1 MVLHLRVQADQLE
14 DDEEDVPVMQLRVSL
29 RLLPGDHL
37 VGCVGEE
44 ALEAVEE
51 GVVIARPYLPNELS
65 DLEGGLRGLYAR
77 IERRRNLLPPPC
89 SGNPVDKC
97 QTQDHSP

>member
-1 MVLHLRVQADQLE
+1 MIFHLSVQPDQSE
-14 DDEEDVPVMQLRVSL
+14 DDEKYILVMQFRVPF

-51 GVVIARPYLPNELS
+51 SVVIARPYLPNELS
-65 DLEGGLRGLYAR
+65 DLEGGLRGSDAG
-77 IERRRNLLPPPC
+77 IK
-89 SGNPVDKC
+89 G
-97 QTQDHSP
+97 